1 MGKGRPCIAVQTDAL
16 YYLRQDKLARR
27 NAMTDTDIKAAFAR
41 VDLERFAPR
50 GQERFDGPI
59 RTFSDA
65 DGTTLSAI
73 SDRTFLRWIVGE
85 LGDLRGK
92 RIYEIGTGTGY
103 LVSVLAQLAGS
114 EGEIPLIFGCEI
126 IPDLFDQ
133 SQRALIGT
141 SGVRVQLGDWVDRLP
156 ELGLFDVIIATSAFR
171 GIPRLLRQALRV
183 PGGLLAMPIA
193 IPGGGD
199 CFTVFHATEE
209 GLSTIDARM
218 SVSVPTTG
226 SMADEDTW
234 YIPLEKLV
242 DPRPGSFVHIEIG
255 QGFGHPVLDTL
266 GFRSYLFGAEPKFH
280 AVNLGGERTFDLRN
294 YAFGL
299 IDGERRSGALYHHH
313 DMLAFGDLGL
323 ECAGALAAHRE
334 RWKTNGRSDLS
345 QVRYHIPWAA
355 FDADRLPSGYV
366 AALGG

>member
-1 MGKGRPCIAVQTDAL
+1 MG
-16 YYLRQDKLARR
+16 
-27 NAMTDTDIKAAFAR
+27 DTDINAAFAG
-41 VDLERFAPR
+41 VDIARFAPR
-50 GQERFDGPI
+50 GHERFDGPI

-73 SDRTFLRWIVGE
+73 SDRTFLRWIIRE

-103 LVSVLAQLAGS
+103 LVSVLSLLAGR
-114 EGEIPLIFGCEI
+114 EGDVPLIFGCEI

-171 GIPRLLRQALRV
+171 GIPRLLREALRV
-183 PGGLLAMPIA
+183 PGGMLAMPVA

-199 CFTVFHATEE
+199 CFTIFLATEK
-209 GLSTIDARM
+209 GLLTVGARM

-226 SMADEDTW
+226 SIADEDTW
-234 YIPLEKLV
+234 YIPLEKLI
-242 DPRPGSFVHIEIG
+242 DPRPKSFLHIEKG
-255 QGFGHPVLDTL
+255 RGFGHPVLDSL
-266 GFRSYLFGAEPKFH
+266 AFRSYLFGAEPNLR
-280 AVNLGGERTFDLRN
+280 AVNLGVERTFDLTH
-294 YAFGL
+294 YSFGL
-299 IDGERRSGALYHHH
+299 IDSERRSGALYHGR
-313 DMLAFGDLGL
+313 DIVVFGDLGL
-323 ECAGALAAHRE
+323 EFAGTLAAHRE
-334 RWKTNGRSDLS
+334 RWQANGQSDLS
-345 QVRYHIPWAA
+345 RVHYHIPWTA
-355 FDADRLPSGYV
+355 FDADQLPSGYV